1 MKVQSIQNNYSV
13 KNYSA
18 NSAKPAFKSKL
29 VNAVLDETVYL
40 PSTQKELS
48 RFWGKLFRA
57 IKKEPTL
64 KIANKEYFDYLCKLQ
79 PDDLGA
85 FFYKNNIEDKPY
97 GYRVDIAN
105 DEDGRLLSY
114 AKDFDGTFMEIQT
127 DRGFRRIGL
136 TYSDGK
142 YRYYYYQDPDSMID
156 FWPRDTYGD
165 GPQRRITTK
174 SFPGSSTTYCDE
186 NGDSTVIS
194 NIKGFVKDFLDI
206 FK

>member
-64 KIANKEYFDYLCKLQ
+64 KMESNSVLHYSKEK
-79 PDDLGA
+79 
-85 FFYKNNIEDKPY
+85 
-97 GYRVDIAN
+97 
-105 DEDGRLLSY
+105 
-114 AKDFDGTFMEIQT
+114 
-127 DRGFRRIGL
+127 
-136 TYSDGK
+136 
-142 YRYYYYQDPDSMID
+142 
-156 FWPRDTYGD
+156 
-165 GPQRRITTK
+165 
-174 SFPGSSTTYCDE
+174 
-186 NGDSTVIS
+186 
-194 NIKGFVKDFLDI
+194 
-206 FK
+206 